1 MNPLDSKSAARMP
14 VYFIPHGGG
23 PCFFMEW
30 TNGPKDTWNKTADFL
45 RGIPLQ
51 VGQKPSAILIVSGHW
66 EESRFSVTSGARPA
80 LIYDYSGFPPSTY
93 QLRYDAPGDPPLA
106 HRVCELLRA
115 AGIDANEDPAHG
127 WDHGVFI
134 PFKVAYPD
142 ADIPVIELSLKR
154 GLDPAV
160 HIAAGRAL
168 SPLRDEGVLIVGS
181 GMSFHNMRGFG
192 NPDFRDISDQF
203 DAWLSNAIELP
214 AELRDE
220 KLAHWVEAPAARLS
234 HPREEHLLPLMV
246 AAGAAKDDAGVHV
259 FSDRVMQTT
268 ISAYRFG

>member
-1 MNPLDSKSAARMP
+1 MP

-30 TNGPKDTWNKTADFL
+30 TNGPKDTWDKTAEFL
-45 RGIPLQ
+45 RSIPAD
-51 VGQKPSAILIVSGHW
+51 VGTKPSAILVISGHW
-66 EESRFSVTSGARPA
+66 EAGDFSVASGAHPA

-93 QLRYDAPGDPPLA
+93 TLRYDAPGDPTLA
-106 HRVCELLRA
+106 TRVSALLGE
-115 AGIDANEDPAHG
+115 AGLKVEQDAGRG

-134 PFKVAYPD
+134 PLKVAFPA
-142 ADIPVIELSLKR
+142 ADIPLLQLSLKR
-154 GLDPAV
+154 GLDPRI
-160 HIAAGRAL
+160 HLAAGRAL
-168 SPLRDEGVLIVGS
+168 APLRDEGVLILGS

-192 NPDFRDISDQF
+192 NPRFKDVSDEF
-203 DAWLSNAIELP
+203 DAWLSATVELP
-214 AELRDE
+214 EAKRD
-220 KLAHWVEAPAARLS
+220 ARLANWSDAPGARMS

-246 AAGAAKDDAGVHV
+246 AAGAATDSVGTHV